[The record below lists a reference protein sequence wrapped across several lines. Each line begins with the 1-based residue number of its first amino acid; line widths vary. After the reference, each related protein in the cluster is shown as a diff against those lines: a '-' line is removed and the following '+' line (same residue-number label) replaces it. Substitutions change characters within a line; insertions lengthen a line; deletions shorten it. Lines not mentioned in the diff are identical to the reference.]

1 MIYDMEEINLL
12 REAFADFSV
21 DDSLLNGP
29 FAKPSTR
36 RRKPDHVAQAKP
48 SDLRMLN
55 ISVNET
61 VNWRNV
67 KNKNEMWHVG
77 RRFIVK
83 GMLSVIIEDHGERV
97 RVLRANGTEII
108 PLKRSLSS
116 SMYKD
121 HTSRIVVD

>member
-1 MIYDMEEINLL
+1 
-12 REAFADFSV
+12 
-21 DDSLLNGP
+21 
-29 FAKPSTR
+29 
-36 RRKPDHVAQAKP
+36 
-48 SDLRMLN
+48 MLN
-55 ISVNET
+55 MSVSET

-83 GMLSVIIEDHGERV
+83 GVLSVIIEDHGERV
-97 RVLRANGTEII
+97 RVLRANGTEIT

-116 SMYKD
+116 SMCKD